1 LQPSNIPLNPH
12 RSKFFYGFIIVIA
25 SFFILLAYSASR
37 SAFSIFFNPI
47 LEEYKWS
54 AALLSG
60 VFSLSIIMDGCSGIL
75 WGRICDKLGP
85 RRVLIICGILA
96 GAGYILAGFAH
107 SIWQMY
113 IIYGLMVGIGMG
125 GIFNP
130 VATTIPRWFVARRNT
145 AQGVAVAG
153 LGVGTFI
160 ISPIAYWL
168 VSRFNWHY
176 AYVVIGIVF
185 IAIILIGAMFM
196 KLDPSQISEK
206 PYNKTGKNDKVLKN
220 TTRDFSLAE
229 AVKTPQIWITICMFF
244 CFGYSMISLS
254 VHLVPHIINIDIS
267 PAIAANVLAMVGAF
281 NIVGR
286 LSFGAIG
293 DRIGSLQAYA
303 LGLAIGFISLFSL
316 LFIHSAW
323 MLFVFAAFWGLCSG
337 GIGSVQTTVI
347 AELFGLKSLGLIFG
361 VCGLGVMT
369 GGSIGPVV
377 SGYLFDIQGNYTVAF
392 IACAVFTILGIGF
405 NYWLRR
411 YHH

>member
-1 LQPSNIPLNPH
+1 MQPSSVPISQH
-12 RSKFFYGFIIVIA
+12 HSKLYYGVIVVIA
-25 SFFILLAYSASR
+25 SFFILLAYSAAR
-37 SAFSIFFNPI
+37 SAFSIFFNPVI
-47 LEEYKWS
+47 QEYHWS

-60 VFSLSIIMDGCSGIL
+60 VFSLSIIMDGGSGIL

-96 GAGYILAGFAH
+96 GTGYILAGFVQ
-107 SIWQMY
+107 SLWQMY
-113 IIYGLMVGIGMG
+113 IIYGLIVGIGMG

-130 VATTIPRWFVARRNT
+130 VATTVPRWFVARRNT

-168 VSRFNWHY
+168 VSRFSWHY
-176 AYVVIGIVF
+176 AYVVIGIAF

-196 KLDPSQISEK
+196 KSDPAQIGEK
-206 PYNKTGKNDKVLKN
+206 PYNKTGKNDKILKN
-220 TTRDFSLAE
+220 TTRDFSLSE
-229 AVKTPQIWITICMFF
+229 AIKTPQIWITICMFF

-254 VHLVPHIINIDIS
+254 VHLVPHIINIKIS

-303 LGLAIGFISLFSL
+303 VGFALAFVSLFAL
-316 LFIHSAW
+316 LFIREAW
-323 MLFVFAAFWGLCSG
+323 MLFAFAAVWGFCSG

-361 VCGLGVMT
+361 VCGLGVMI

-377 SGYLFDIQGNYTVAF
+377 TGYLFDVQGNYTIAF
-392 IACAVFTILGIGF
+392 IACAVFTILGIVF
-405 NYWLRR
+405 NYWVRH